1 MRIIIYSRKS
11 KWTGKGES
19 VENQITMCREYIERF
34 IEGSE
39 NAEISVYEDEGFSG
53 KNTNRPQFKEMMK
66 VIKQEKVDYLVC
78 YKLDRLGRN
87 LVDLASLMETLENL
101 SISFVSIKEKFDTST
116 PIGKAMLLFSGVLAQ
131 MEREQIAERVRDNMI
146 MLARSGRWLGGNT
159 PLGFVSVKQERD
171 SAKGKKKSY
180 YHLQIREEEIHIAK
194 SIFDKFSECQSLNG
208 VLSYL
213 QIEGKRTRNGKEFAI
228 TTIRDIL
235 TNPVYCRAD
244 KEAYDYYCNLGCQ
257 VCIDEE
263 ELDGV
268 SGLMSYAKTSS
279 SRYKSKPARLEEW
292 IISKGRHKGILS
304 GRDFINV
311 QRLLERNKIKG
322 ETFKRVQNPVSLLS
336 GLIFCKCGH
345 SMRPKNY
352 PASRLTKEGERT
364 FAYLCTYKDQ
374 TNGLKCDTPNVHGN
388 TLDDAVCREVLK
400 YVSPDEGIIPLLK
413 ELKKEIADTEGF
425 KTDEREILKKDKDKK
440 KRQIQNLVTS
450 ISNIEGGMASDYILS
465 QIDQLDQEV
474 RRIDKRME
482 ELENNS
488 EREEEDR
495 ARINEL
501 INQYSDFYRIFP
513 SLSVVRKREFLEK
526 VLKKVVWDGEFAHI
540 YLKDPVHDKHRV
552 FCRHLGVFQRKL
564 ETKFPQSYHRIPVR
578 QCLSCVF
585 LNIRKH
591 NFVNRPRFNIV

>member
-19 VENQITMCREYIERF
+19 VENQITMCREYIDRF

-39 NAEISVYEDEGFSG
+39 DAEISVYEDEGFSG

-87 LVDLASLMETLENL
+87 LVDLASLMETLEKL

-159 PLGFVSVKQERD
+159 PLGFVSVKREQD

-180 YHLQIREEEIHIAK
+180 YHLQIQEEEICVAK
-194 SIFDKFSECQSLNG
+194 SIFDKFLECQSLNG
-208 VLSYL
+208 VLSCL
-213 QIEGKRTRNGKEFAI
+213 QIAGKRTRNGKEFTI

-244 KEAYDYYCNLGCQ
+244 KEAYGYYCDLGCQ

-279 SRYKSKPARLEEW
+279 SRYRSKPARLEEW
-292 IISKGRHKGILS
+292 IISKGRHAGMLS
-304 GRDFINV
+304 GRDFVHV
-311 QRLLERNKIKG
+311 QKLLERNKIKG
-322 ETFKRVQNPVSLLS
+322 ESFKRVQNPVSLLS

-352 PASRLTKEGERT
+352 PASRLTREGERT

-374 TNGLKCDTPNVHGN
+374 TKGLKCDTPNVHGN
-388 TLDDAVCREVLK
+388 TLDEAVCREVLK

-413 ELKKEIADTEGF
+413 ELKKEIADTEEF
-425 KTDEREILKKDKDKK
+425 KTDERELLKKDKDKK
-440 KRQIQNLVTS
+440 KRQIQNLVES
-450 ISNIEGGMASDYILS
+450 ISNIEGGMASGYILG

-474 RRIDKRME
+474 RRIDERME
-482 ELENNS
+482 ELEKHLKK
-488 EREEEDR
+488 EEDDS
-495 ARINEL
+495 AGINEL
-501 INQYSDFYRIFP
+501 IRQYSDFYQIFP
-513 SLSVVRKREFLEK
+513 SLSVVQKREFLET
-526 VLKKVVWDGEFAHI
+526 VLQKVVWDGEFAHI
-540 YLKDPVHDKHRV
+540 YLKGPVHEKHRA
-552 FCRHLGVFQRKL
+552 FGCLLGVFQRKL
-564 ETKFPQSYHRIPVR
+564 ETKFPLSYRCIATAAGAYDRHEFSFPY
-578 QCLSCVF
+578 L
-585 LNIRKH
+585 K
-591 NFVNRPRFNIV
+591 